1 MRKKLLSFS
10 GISLLAVNLI
20 LSGCAGGNNK
30 GNTTGSSSQSAP
42 VESTAASDVFPAGK
56 LVIYGYGQPQFL
68 AEFYNNWLTRN
79 KDIAPNVTIDIIQT
93 EGEADA
99 RQKVVTSFAS
109 GAYNELPDVIQTAP
123 VSMIDM
129 AEGGILM
136 DLTDFIAPLEDQFV
150 DGALNQL
157 KYKGKIYGLP
167 DSVRP
172 QLLFYNKKIFDQY
185 GIDPAEMDT
194 VEGYIE
200 VGRKLKEASNGKV
213 YLSYVDPGSLIWRYY
228 GRRGFMP
235 QANAKI
241 WDDQGNVVIDTD
253 PGAKLALG
261 TIETLVNEGLLLKSD
276 IMKPPLYDATR
287 NGEVATYGIGAFWD
301 EFLRKNVSDMEG
313 DWRVMPAPMYKDVQ
327 KRGAPVSS
335 MFSLIKK
342 PNADYAELF
351 KKIWYDF
358 HFDAKERQVWT
369 ESMESQNAPYANPI
383 TKSLLADAFWK
394 APSPFYGGQ
403 SFREMEGKGLENGAA
418 NLRITTS
425 DAEADLIISAELE
438 KFIAGA
444 QGMDE
449 AIANMGKNLRA
460 KIGKATPV
468 E

>member
-10 GISLLAVNLI
+10 GIGLLAFSLI
-20 LSGCAGGNNK
+20 LSGCAGNNNK
-30 GNTTGSSSQSAP
+30 KSNTDSSSPSAP
-42 VESTAASDVFPAGK
+42 VESKFPAGK

-68 AEFYNNWLTRN
+68 AQFYNSWLTRN
-79 KDIAPNVTIDIIQT
+79 NDIAPDVTIDVIQT

-123 VSMIDM
+123 ISMIDM

-136 DLTDFIAPLEDQFV
+136 DLTDYMAPLEDQFV
-150 DGALNQL
+150 DGALDQL

-200 VGRKLKEASNGKV
+200 VGRKLKEASKGKV
-213 YLSYVDPGSLIWRYY
+213 YLSYVDPGSLTWRYY

-235 QANAKI
+235 QAGAKI

-261 TIETLVNEGLLLKSD
+261 TIKTLVNEGLLLKSD

-287 NGEVATYGIGAFWD
+287 NQEVATYGIGAFWD
-301 EFLRKNVSDMEG
+301 EFLRKNVSDMAG

-327 KRGAPVSS
+327 KRGAPVTS

-342 PNADYAELF
+342 PDADYAELF

-383 TKSLLADAFWK
+383 TKSLLADEFWK

-403 SFREMEGKGLENGAA
+403 SFREMEGKALENGAT

-444 QGMDE
+444 QSMDE

-460 KIGKATPV
+460 KIGQATPV